1 MAIPTSSSDLTKE
14 YLNSVLEDFQEIVKV
29 KHFGYAFME
38 NFNIARLF
46 FIRNTLFCLSL
57 DVS

>member
-29 KHFGYAFME
+29 KHFGFAFIE
-38 NFNIARLF
+38 NCNIPLP
-46 FIRNTLFCLSL
+46 NVVQHKMYTKHN
-57 DVS
+57 

>member
-29 KHFGYAFME
+29 KHFDFAFME
-38 NFNIARLF
+38 NCNIQLLHYV
-46 FIRNTLFCLSL
+46 ISE
-57 DVS
+57 S